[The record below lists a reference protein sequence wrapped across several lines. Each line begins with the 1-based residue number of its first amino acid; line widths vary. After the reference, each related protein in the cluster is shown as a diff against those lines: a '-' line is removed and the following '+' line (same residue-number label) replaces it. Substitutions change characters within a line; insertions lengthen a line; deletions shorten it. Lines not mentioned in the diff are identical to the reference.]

1 MTEREVEK
9 YIEILSVF
17 LRRHTGSSMVL
28 AGIELWHQD
37 LTMTDAKPGTVVVT
51 DAKSDATAEDE
62 EETDETK
69 QSPQV
74 ARGAA
79 NRYLAD
85 EEVEEDK
92 KKDVKLPPGWKKRP
106 PVIPQV
112 DAMDV
117 TLILLISYANLPD
130 NLLGNLANVA
140 IEEHEQELLDLL
152 HEQQAFY
159 TFFKLVDG
167 VSSRTILEV
176 TNPPTPDPTTVA
188 YYEAQQAALE
198 AGEDET
204 DEEEEESGIG
214 FAVFIGLGIGFLWCC
229 LTAIS
234 VACLIS
240 ARGEME
246 EQRDMENLLKAEKS
260 DPLNANDA
268 DGVKTD
274 KAGNVVVDGNS
285 NSKSIRR
292 SSTIPLGY
300 DSDDSSDPFDH
311 TKNTRLAAKTR
322 VELSQSTNSA
332 GLRNSLRKS
341 GQQMKSLEEL
351 EAEEDAKAKVAHSYT
366 SKRQSK
372 SKRAASVIVT
382 SQEKKTM
389 LEGDTVERGV
399 NTHQEASHR
408 HSASAE
414 LMGKDTQRKSL
425 TRQESLKSNLKEQR
439 ERARSIIQQSGSGL
453 RSSGNSLRQ
462 SAARRSSNMRASTAS
477 VRRSS
482 NLRASSASNG
492 NMRKSST
499 LRASSVCRSSSNGRD
514 RSSSRTRRNSE
525 HSDSVSRA
533 SSTPRASS
541 RTRGR
546 HSASM
551 RHSSSDVG
559 GERRQHRSSS
569 RQKHSQSV
577 IS

>member
-51 DAKSDATAEDE
+51 DTKSDATAEDE
-62 EETDETK
+62 EKK

-351 EAEEDAKAKVAHSYT
+351 EAEEDAKAKVTHSYNP
-366 SKRQSK
+366 KRQSK

-389 LEGDTVERGV
+389 LEGDSVERGV
-399 NTHQEASHR
+399 NTQQEAPHR
-408 HSASAE
+408 HSAGAE

-499 LRASSVCRSSSNGRD
+499 LRASSVSRSSSNGRD